1 MSLSDQK
8 WYQCLVLIIKFELA
22 REKSEF
28 WKPCIHY
35 LEADNFPRLKEFSNE
50 IGSNVSKCDF
60 FDTV

>member
-1 MSLSDQK
+1 MVSVFSTDNK
-8 WYQCLVLIIKFELA
+8 IWTCEG
-22 REKSEF
+22 KSEF